1 MIKKLYN
8 ILERQDRLRFL
19 MVIILMAV
27 AGVLETLSIGI
38 LIPFVTFLLD
48 PALLLEHPIII
59 EHFYFLTKIDQD
71 MLIYYLL
78 LLIFIC
84 FFLKTLY
91 FIWFHY
97 IKNKFIFLFT
107 NKLITKLFSSYIAK
121 PYSLYLDDSSHN
133 QLSTVVN
140 EVGAFEQGIVIA
152 GIEGLSEIIIVFFLV
167 ALLFVVNPAA
177 SLAIVLI
184 GITLFAIF
192 NILTKKK
199 TLKWG
204 YIRQKNEARI
214 VEKLQQSYNGLK
226 EILVYLKESFF
237 INTFENVVKETTSV
251 NIKKQTLLDIPKSFI
266 EIIAIIIFIVVILII
281 YFNNPNPSYFIP
293 ILGLYVGVSFKL
305 MPALNRIVVS
315 SQRFRNATAT
325 FDKIT
330 NEVDIY
336 NKNLELINEIK
347 KEKIVPIKFEEKISF
362 NNILFKYP
370 SKNTQLFNDLS
381 FAIRKGE
388 TIGIKGQSGEG
399 KSTLINMICGFI
411 IPDKGEILIDEKY
424 NIQKNMRGWR
434 SILGYIPQQTYLF
447 NGSIKENI
455 CFSQNGPI
463 DEKSFSDALNMAQL
477 RDLVDSSP
485 QKENTQV
492 GERGML
498 LSGGQTQR
506 IALARCLYK
515 NPEILILDE
524 ATSSL
529 DETNEKKILE
539 AIRLLKG
546 TKTIIIVSHRDST
559 LSFCDRIL
567 YLNKNKLSEKK

>member
-266 EIIAIIIFIVVILII
+266 EIMLR
-281 YFNNPNPSYFIP
+281 PS
-293 ILGLYVGVSFKL
+293 
-305 MPALNRIVVS
+305 A
-315 SQRFRNATAT
+315 Q
-325 FDKIT
+325 
-330 NEVDIY
+330 
-336 NKNLELINEIK
+336 
-347 KEKIVPIKFEEKISF
+347 
-362 NNILFKYP
+362 
-370 SKNTQLFNDLS
+370 
-381 FAIRKGE
+381 
-388 TIGIKGQSGEG
+388 GQ
-399 KSTLINMICGFI
+399 
-411 IPDKGEILIDEKY
+411 
-424 NIQKNMRGWR
+424 
-434 SILGYIPQQTYLF
+434 
-447 NGSIKENI
+447 
-455 CFSQNGPI
+455 
-463 DEKSFSDALNMAQL
+463 
-477 RDLVDSSP
+477 
-485 QKENTQV
+485 
-492 GERGML
+492 
-498 LSGGQTQR
+498 
-506 IALARCLYK
+506 
-515 NPEILILDE
+515 
-524 ATSSL
+524 
-529 DETNEKKILE
+529 
-539 AIRLLKG
+539 
-546 TKTIIIVSHRDST
+546 
-559 LSFCDRIL
+559 
-567 YLNKNKLSEKK
+567 